1 VPFSQAEEWVSLGK
15 IDNGKPRITP
25 NLTMMAYLEVRHRM
39 TSLPADLKARRRA
52 ERAMLVAR
60 RLTAPA
66 GEHARWSALIEA
78 SLREG
83 FSALEGMIVGFCWPF
98 QGEFDARPFVTDLR
112 RRGVRAVL
120 PAVVVAKAQ
129 PLEFREWWPGVAMV
143 KGVYDLPVPD
153 GTSSL
158 TPDALLIPA
167 LGVGSQGDRL
177 GYGGGYF
184 DRTLAAL
191 RPKPIA
197 VGLAFELSRIATI
210 EPQAHDVF
218 MDFIVTE
225 GGIEAAAAG
234 GLKKVSAQD
243 CRARLAALAAER
255 GLPRRESNS

>member
-1 VPFSQAEEWVSLGK
+1 
-15 IDNGKPRITP
+15 
-25 NLTMMAYLEVRHRM
+25 M

-52 ERAMLVAR
+52 ERAMLIAR
-60 RLTAPA
+60 RLAAPA
-66 GEHARWSALIEA
+66 VDHARWSALIEA
-78 SLREG
+78 SLHEG
-83 FSALEGMIVGFCWPF
+83 FGALEGMIVGFCWPF

-112 RRGVRAVL
+112 RRGARAVL
-120 PAVVVAKAQ
+120 PAVVAKAQ

-143 KGVYDLPVPD
+143 EGVYDLPVPD
-153 GTSSL
+153 ATSSL

-234 GLKKVSAQD
+234 GLEKISAPD

-255 GLPRRESNS
+255 GLPRRESSS